1 MLKVACLVPHPVAS
15 PSSRIRVAQYAPLLR
30 SWGIELEVAPFFDDG
45 SFSRL
50 YEAGAGRRAADA
62 SAGFLRRLRQIRR
75 ARDADAILIHREVA
89 PFASGPF
96 VRALANGPPVLFDLD
111 DAVFLPAHG
120 GNPLLRLVRRP
131 EAETVALVRLAKL
144 CLAGNAYLAEFVR
157 RAGGRAVHLPTTVDT
172 EVFRAPTAPRAA
184 GDAVRISWVGTHS
197 TQGYLD
203 MLAPALAALASEVQV
218 EITIVS
224 NRPPQSLAGL
234 PVRGVRWSLDA
245 ELSYFQE
252 ADVGLYPLPDDAWT
266 RGKCGGKAVQY
277 LACEVPVIASPVGVL
292 TDLVRDGVTGFLAA
306 DGDAWLT
313 ALRMLSGDAS
323 LRRRMGAAGRALV
336 EERYSLRK
344 GAEVLAAAIRDVVG
358 IGEAP

>member
-1 MLKVACLVPHPVAS
+1 MLTVACLVPHPVAS

-30 SWGIELEVAPFFDDG
+30 SWGIELEVSSFFDDEG
-45 SFSRL
+45 FSRL
-50 YEAGAGRRAADA
+50 YEGGIGRRAADA
-62 SAGFLRRLRQIRR
+62 SRGFVRRARQIRR
-75 ARDADAILIHREVA
+75 AREADAILIHRELT

-96 VRALANGPPVLFDLD
+96 VRALEGGPPVLYDLD

-120 GNPLLRLVRRP
+120 GTPILRLVRRP
-131 EAETVALVRLAKL
+131 DPETVALVRLAKL
-144 CLAGNAYLAEFVR
+144 SLAGNAYLAEFVR

-172 EVFRAPTAPRAA
+172 EVFSAPPGPRAA
-184 GDAVRISWVGTHS
+184 GEALRISWVGTHS

-203 MLAPALAALASEVQV
+203 VVAPALAALASEVRV

-224 NRPPQSLAGL
+224 NRPPQSLGGL

-252 ADVGLYPLPDDAWT
+252 ADVGLYPLPDDAWS

-277 LACEVPVIASPVGVL
+277 LACEVPVVASPVGVL
-292 TDLVRDGVTGFLAA
+292 TDLVRDGVTGFLAQ
-306 DGDAWLT
+306 DHGDWLR
-313 ALRMLSGDAS
+313 ALRTLSADAS
-323 LRRRMGAAGRALV
+323 LRRRMGGQGRALV

-344 GAEVLAAAIRDVVG
+344 GAEILAEAIRGVVG
-358 IGEAP
+358 VDR